1 MFLFAAWSAKC
12 LPRILGAKIPV
23 ACSCHSSFT
32 RSRHCCEFFTDTSH
46 QLTFMERL
54 FLCTRTRKLTV
65 HPPISFVTIK
75 FCFNMTSMLCVESHI
90 HARIVSSG
98 LVLCQFAQKIKL
110 WRRQPVSIE
119 IWSTEIWS
127 IEIRADPGICDGE
140 GAVSHLPFLFPFLY
154 LSHSPPPPA
163 LELVPPKP
171 ARRSGERC
179 KLPQWIRGE
188 TLAETEFCA
197 L

>member
-110 WRRQPVSIE
+110 WRRRQPVSTEIWSIE
-119 IWSTEIWS
+119 IWSTEI
-127 IEIRADPGICDGE
+127 RADPGICE
-140 GAVSHLPFLFPFLY
+140 GGRCLTFLSSSLSFTFLTRLP
-154 LSHSPPPPA
+154 
-163 LELVPPKP
+163 
-171 ARRSGERC
+171 
-179 KLPQWIRGE
+179 LP
-188 TLAETEFCA
+188 L
-197 L
+197 